1 MSHSFKQV
9 AINWITENQDRLI
22 ALSDSIWRFA
32 ELGFLEVQSS
42 KLLADELDAQGFSID
57 RGVAEIP
64 TAFVATYGSNRPII
78 GVLGEFDALH
88 GLSQKVVSHKEPIK
102 PGAPGHGCGHNIH
115 GVSSLGAVLAVKEAI
130 DQFDIPGT
138 IKFFGCPAEEVIHGK
153 VWMVKAH
160 VFDGIDAALS
170 HHPGTMNVAKL
181 ASNLANNTVKFHF
194 YGKTAHAAGS
204 PDQGRSALDG
214 VELMN
219 IGVNYLREHITQDAR
234 IHYVIEEGGGQP
246 NIVPGYARTWYY
258 IRAPERDQVDQIY
271 DWILDIAQG
280 AAQMSR
286 TTLKVEFIK
295 GVHNLLPN
303 KTLGKL
309 VTANMRAV
317 GSPEYTDQELQ
328 FAEAISATI
337 PLEEKR
343 AALRKSRHPKWEEL
357 MNVTIDRTISNAWDE
372 GLVSPGSTDV
382 SDVSWQVPTM
392 EFSTATWV
400 LGTPS
405 HSWQAVAQSN
415 MGLGHKALLFAAKV
429 IAVTSLD
436 LLTAPSYIKKAWA
449 EWKNTMKERIFKSHA
464 IDKPPLD
471 IWSHGFT
478 NESA

>member
-1 MSHSFKQV
+1 MTRSLKQD
-9 AINWITENQDRLI
+9 AINWITEYQSRLI
-22 ALSDSIWRFA
+22 ELSDRIWRFA
-32 ELGFLEVQSS
+32 ELGFLEVKSS
-42 KLLADELDAQGFSID
+42 KLLADELEVHGFSIE

-88 GLSQKVVSHKEPIK
+88 GLSQKVLSHKEPIE

-115 GVSSLGAVLAVKEAI
+115 GVSGLGAVLAVKEAI
-130 DQFDIPGT
+130 DQFNISGT

-204 PDQGRSALDG
+204 PDQGRSALDA

-234 IHYVIEEGGGQP
+234 IHYVIEDGGGQP

-271 DWILDIAQG
+271 DWILDIAKG

-303 KTLGKL
+303 KTLGEL
-309 VTANMRAV
+309 VTANMRIV
-317 GSPEYTDQELQ
+317 GSPKYTDQELQ
-328 FAEAISATI
+328 FAEEISATI

-343 AALRKSRHPKWEEL
+343 AALRKSRRPKWEEL
-357 MNVTIDRTISNAWDE
+357 MNITIDRSISDAWDE

-382 SDVSWQVPTM
+382 SDVSWRVPTM

-405 HSWQAVAQSN
+405 HSWQAVTQSN

-429 IAVTSLD
+429 IATTSLD
-436 LLTAPSYIKKAWA
+436 LLTTPSYIEKAWA
-449 EWKNTMKERIFKSHA
+449 EWKNTMKGRIFKSHVS
-464 IDKPPLD
+464 DKPPLD
-471 IWSHGFT
+471 IWSQ
-478 NESA
+478 